1 MKFRQI
7 LSILLAA
14 CCLISAL
21 AFSGCTLADK
31 GTAMEINGV
40 EISDDVFTYFLDKA
54 VVNLGV
60 NAPLKSLKEK
70 ATAYAETYFKTNS
83 LAHSRGVTLT
93 TAEKAAV
100 SEKVNAY
107 WGIYGEYYTK
117 IGVTKET
124 LTKVFTADSYR
135 EALLVHFYGAG
146 GEEEIPLARLYAQ
159 FKTNYIVFQAIT
171 GYLTETNTNG
181 QTIKINETDREA
193 LVLKFQNMSSMVNA
207 GEQNMEQA
215 ADFLA
220 ESGYQASVQT
230 VVLHKDDTSYPAGF
244 FEKVK
249 NTESRRAT
257 IIGSEEF
264 IFLVLRGD
272 ADTNS
277 TYFNEKRT
285 EMIEIIVGNEID
297 EKIEKSLVTQ
307 TKIDNSLAN
316 GYYSLISK
324 EKGDKNEFRN

>member
-1 MKFRQI
+1 MKIRKI
-7 LSILLAA
+7 LSIILAI
-14 CCLISAL
+14 CCLVSTFI
-21 AFSGCTLADK
+21 FSGCSLTDT

-40 EISDDVFTYFLDKA
+40 EISDDVFTYFLDLA
-54 VVNLGV
+54 VVDLGV
-60 NAPLKSLKEK
+60 DAPLKSLKEK

-83 LAHSRGVTLT
+83 LAHSQGITLSI
-93 TAEKAAV
+93 AEKKAV
-100 SEKVNAY
+100 SEKVNAH
-107 WGIYGEYYTK
+107 WGFYGEYYTK

-124 LTKVFTADSYR
+124 LTKIFTADSFR
-135 EALLVHFYGAG
+135 EALLVHYYGTG

-171 GYLTETNTNG
+171 GYLTQTNLNG
-181 QTIKINETDREA
+181 QTVKINETEKEA
-193 LVLKFQNMSSMVNA
+193 LILKFQNMSAMVNA

-220 ESGYQASVQT
+220 ESGYQGSVQT
-230 VVLHKDDTSYPAGF
+230 VVLHKDDTSYPPGF

-257 IIGSEEF
+257 VIGTEEF

-272 ADTNS
+272 ADTKS

-285 EMIEIIVGNEID
+285 EMIEIIVGDEID
-297 EKIEKSLVTQ
+297 NKIEKSLMVE

-316 GYYSLISK
+316 GYYSLIAK
-324 EKGDKNEFRN
+324 EKGDK

>member
-1 MKFRQI
+1 
-7 LSILLAA
+7 
-14 CCLISAL
+14 
-21 AFSGCTLADK
+21 
-31 GTAMEINGV
+31 MEINGV

-54 VVNLGV
+54 VVDLGV
-60 NAPLKSLKEK
+60 DVPLKSLKEK
-70 ATAYAETYFKTNS
+70 ATVYAETYFKINS
-83 LAHSRGVTLT
+83 LAHSQGVTLSI
-93 TAEKAAV
+93 AEKTAV

-107 WGIYGEYYTK
+107 WSIYGEYYSK

-124 LTKVFTADSYR
+124 LTKIFTADSFR
-135 EALLVHFYGAG
+135 EALLVHYYGTG
-146 GEEEIPLARLYAQ
+146 GEEEIPLTRLYAQ

-171 GYLTETNTNG
+171 GYFTQTNING
-181 QTIKINETDREA
+181 QTVKISETEKEA
-193 LVLKFQNMSSMVNA
+193 LVLKFQNMSAMVNA
-207 GEQNMEQA
+207 GEQNMEEA

-220 ESGYQASVQT
+220 ESGYQGSVQT

-249 NTESRRAT
+249 STESRRAT
-257 IIGSEEF
+257 VIGTEEY

-285 EMIEIIVGNEID
+285 EMIEIIVGDEID

-307 TKIDNSLAN
+307 TKIDNSVAKS
-316 GYYSLISK
+316 YFSLIAK
-324 EKGDKNEFRN
+324 EKSDKE

>member
-1 MKFRQI
+1 MKFKKV
-7 LSILLAA
+7 LSIILAI
-14 CCLISAL
+14 CCLVSTFI
-21 AFSGCTLADK
+21 FSGCSLTDT

-40 EISDDVFTYFLDKA
+40 EISDDVFTYFLDLA
-54 VVNLGV
+54 VVDLGV
-60 NAPLKSLKEK
+60 DAPLKSLKEK

-83 LAHSRGVTLT
+83 LVHSQGITLSI
-93 TAEKAAV
+93 AEKKAV
-100 SEKVNAY
+100 SEKVNAH
-107 WGIYGEYYTK
+107 WGFYGEYYTK

-124 LTKVFTADSYR
+124 LTKIFTADSFR
-135 EALLVHFYGAG
+135 EALLVHYYGTG

-171 GYLTETNTNG
+171 GYLTQTNLNG
-181 QTIKINETDREA
+181 QTVKINETEKEA
-193 LVLKFQNMSSMVNA
+193 LILKFQNMSAMVNA

-220 ESGYQASVQT
+220 ESGYQGSVQT
-230 VVLHKDDTSYPAGF
+230 VVLHKDDTSYPPGF

-257 IIGSEEF
+257 VIGTEEF

-272 ADTNS
+272 ADTKS

-297 EKIEKSLVTQ
+297 KKIESSLMVE

-316 GYYSLISK
+316 GYYSLIAK
-324 EKGDKNEFRN
+324 EKGDK

>member
-1 MKFRQI
+1 MKFKKI
-7 LSILLAA
+7 LSIVLAI
-14 CCLISAL
+14 CCLVSTFI
-21 AFSGCTLADK
+21 FSGCSLTDT

-40 EISDDVFTYFLDKA
+40 EISDDVFTYFLDLA
-54 VVNLGV
+54 VVDLGV
-60 NAPLKSLKEK
+60 DAPLKSLKEK

-83 LAHSRGVTLT
+83 LAHSQGITLSI
-93 TAEKAAV
+93 AEKKAV
-100 SEKVNAY
+100 SEKVNAH
-107 WGIYGEYYTK
+107 WGFYGEYYTK

-124 LTKVFTADSYR
+124 LTKIFTADSFR
-135 EALLVHFYGAG
+135 EALLVHYYGTG

-171 GYLTETNTNG
+171 GYLTQTNLNG
-181 QTIKINETDREA
+181 QTVKINETEKEA
-193 LVLKFQNMSSMVNA
+193 LILKFQNMSAMVNA

-220 ESGYQASVQT
+220 ESGYQGSVQT
-230 VVLHKDDTSYPAGF
+230 VVLHKDDTSYPPGF

-257 IIGSEEF
+257 VIGTEEF

-272 ADTNS
+272 ADTKS

-285 EMIEIIVGNEID
+285 EMIEIIVGDEID
-297 EKIEKSLVTQ
+297 KKIEKSLMVE

-316 GYYSLISK
+316 GYYSLIAK
-324 EKGDKNEFRN
+324 EKGDK

>member
-1 MKFRQI
+1 MNFKRM
-7 LSILLAA
+7 LSLFLAL
-14 CCLISAL
+14 CCLASTL
-21 AFSGCTLADK
+21 VFSGCSLTDK

-54 VVNLGV
+54 VVDLGID
-60 NAPLKSLKEK
+60 APLKSLKEK

-124 LTKVFTADSYR
+124 LTKVFSADAFR
-135 EALLVHFYGAG
+135 EALLVHFYGTG
-146 GEEEIPLARLYAQ
+146 GEEEIPLTRLYAQ

-171 GYLTETNTNG
+171 GYFTQTNLNG
-181 QTIKINETDREA
+181 QTVKINETEKEA
-193 LVLKFQNMSSMVNA
+193 LVLKFQNMSAMVNA

-220 ESGYQASVQT
+220 ESGYQGSVQT

-257 IIGSEEF
+257 VIGTDEF

-277 TYFNEKRT
+277 SYFNEKRT

-297 EKIEKSLVTQ
+297 EKIEKSLVVE

-316 GYYSLISK
+316 SYYSLISK
-324 EKGDKNEFRN
+324 EKGNKK

>member
-1 MKFRQI
+1 MKFRKI
-7 LSILLAA
+7 LSIISAI
-14 CCLISAL
+14 CCLVSTL
-21 AFSGCTLADK
+21 VFSGCSLTDK
-31 GTAMEINGV
+31 GTAMEINSV

-54 VVNLGV
+54 VVDLGV
-60 NAPLKSLKEK
+60 NVPLKSLKEK
-70 ATAYAETYFKTNS
+70 ATTYAETYFKTNS
-83 LAHSRGVTLT
+83 LAHSQNIKLS

-100 SEKVNAY
+100 SERVNAY
-107 WGIYGEYYTK
+107 WRIYGEYYTK

-124 LTKVFTADSYR
+124 LTKVFTADTFR
-135 EALLVHFYGAG
+135 EALLVHYYGTG
-146 GEEEIPLARLYAQ
+146 GEEEIPLTRLYAQ

-171 GYLTETNTNG
+171 GYFTQTNLNG
-181 QTIKINETDREA
+181 QTVKINETEKEA
-193 LVLKFQNMSSMVNA
+193 LVLKFQNMAAMVNA

-220 ESGYQASVQT
+220 ESGYQGSVQT
-230 VVLHKDDTSYPAGF
+230 VVLHKDDTSYPPGF

-249 NTESRRAT
+249 NTEARLAT
-257 IIGSEEF
+257 VIGTDEY

-297 EKIEKSLVTQ
+297 NKIEKSLTTE
-307 TKIDNSLAN
+307 TKIDNSIAN
-316 GYYSLISK
+316 GYYSLIAE
-324 EKGDKNEFRN
+324 EKGDTK

>member
-1 MKFRQI
+1 MKFKRF
-7 LSILLAA
+7 LSVTLTI
-14 CCLISAL
+14 CCLISTL
-21 AFSGCTLADK
+21 AFSGCSLTDK

-40 EISDDVFTYFLDKA
+40 EISDDVFTYFLDLA
-54 VVNLGV
+54 VVDLGV
-60 NAPLKSLKEK
+60 DAPLKSLKEK
-70 ATAYAETYFKTNS
+70 ATVYAETYFKTNS
-83 LAHSRGVTLT
+83 LAHSRGVTLS

-117 IGVTKET
+117 IGVTKQT
-124 LTKVFTADSYR
+124 LTKIFTADSFR
-135 EALLVHFYGAG
+135 EALLVHYYGTG
-146 GEEEIPLARLYAQ
+146 GDEEIPLSRLYAK

-171 GYLTETNTNG
+171 GYFTQTDLNG
-181 QTIKINETDREA
+181 QTVKISETESEA
-193 LVLKFQNMSSMVNA
+193 LVLKFQNMAAMVNA

-220 ESGYQASVQT
+220 ESGYQSAVQT

-249 NTESRRAT
+249 NTEARLAT
-257 IIGSEEF
+257 VIGTKDY

-277 TYFNEKRT
+277 TYFDEKRT

-297 EKIEKSLVTQ
+297 EKIEKSLVVE
-307 TKIDNSLAN
+307 TKIDNSIAN
-316 GYYSLISK
+316 TYYSLIAE
-324 EKGDKNEFRN
+324 EKGDK

>member
-1 MKFRQI
+1 MKFRKT
-7 LSILLAA
+7 LSILLSI
-14 CCLISAL
+14 CCLVSTL
-21 AFSGCTLADK
+21 VFSGCSLIDK

-40 EISDDVFTYFLDKA
+40 EISDDIFTYFLDKA
-54 VVNLGV
+54 VVDLGV
-60 NAPLKSLKEK
+60 DAPFKSLKEK

-93 TAEKAAV
+93 IAEKAAV

-124 LTKVFTADSYR
+124 LTKIFTADSFR
-135 EALLVHFYGAG
+135 EALLVHYYGTG

-171 GYLTETNTNG
+171 GYLTQTNING
-181 QTIKINETDREA
+181 QTVKINETEKEA
-193 LVLKFQNMSSMVNA
+193 LILKFQNMSAMVNA

-220 ESGYQASVQT
+220 ESGYQGSVQT
-230 VVLHKDDTSYPAGF
+230 VVLHRDDTSYPPGF

-249 NTESRRAT
+249 STESRRAT
-257 IIGSEEF
+257 VIGTEEY

-297 EKIEKSLVTQ
+297 EKIDKSLMVE

-316 GYYSLISK
+316 GYFSLIEK
-324 EKGDKNEFRN
+324 EKGDKQ

>member
-1 MKFRQI
+1 MKFRRF
-7 LSILLAA
+7 LSILLAI
-14 CCLISAL
+14 CCLVSTL
-21 AFSGCTLADK
+21 AFSGCSLTDK

-40 EISDDVFTYFLDKA
+40 EISDDVFAYFLDKA
-54 VVNLGV
+54 VVDLGIDV
-60 NAPLKSLKEK
+60 PLKSLKEK

-83 LAHSRGVTLT
+83 LANSQGIKLS
-93 TAEKAAV
+93 TAEKASV
-100 SEKVNAY
+100 SERVNAY
-107 WGIYGEYYTK
+107 WRIYGEYYDK

-124 LTKVFTADSYR
+124 LTKIFTADTFR
-135 EALLVHFYGAG
+135 EALLVHYYGTG
-146 GEEEIPLARLYAQ
+146 GEEEIPLTRLYAQ

-171 GYLTETNTNG
+171 GYFTQTNLNG
-181 QTIKINETDREA
+181 QTVKINETEKEA
-193 LVLKFQNMSSMVNA
+193 LVLKFQNMAAMVNA

-220 ESGYQASVQT
+220 ESGYQGSVQT
-230 VVLHKDDTSYPAGF
+230 VVLHKDDTSYPPGF

-249 NTESRRAT
+249 STEARLAT
-257 IIGSEEF
+257 VIGTDEY

-272 ADTNS
+272 ADTSS

-297 EKIEKSLVTQ
+297 NKIEKSLTTE

-316 GYYSLISK
+316 GYYSLIA
-324 EKGDKNEFRN
+324 EQKGDK

>member
-1 MKFRQI
+1 MKFRRF
-7 LSILLAA
+7 LSIILAI
-14 CCLISAL
+14 CCLISTL
-21 AFSGCTLADK
+21 VFSSCSLTDK

-54 VVNLGV
+54 VVDLGV
-60 NAPLKSLKEK
+60 DVPLKSLKEK
-70 ATAYAETYFKTNS
+70 ATTYAETYFKTNS
-83 LAHSRGVTLT
+83 LAHSQNIKLS

-100 SEKVNAY
+100 SERVNAY
-107 WGIYGEYYTK
+107 WRIYGEYYTK

-124 LTKVFTADSYR
+124 LTKIFTADTYR
-135 EALLVHFYGAG
+135 EALLVHYYGTG
-146 GEEEIPLARLYAQ
+146 GEEEIPLTRLYAQ

-171 GYLTETNTNG
+171 GYFTQTGING
-181 QTIKINETDREA
+181 QTEKISETEKEA
-193 LVLKFQNMSSMVNA
+193 LVLLFQNMAAMVNA

-220 ESGYQASVQT
+220 ESGYQGSVQT
-230 VVLHKDDTSYPAGF
+230 VVLHKDDTSYPPGF

-249 NTESRRAT
+249 ATESRLAT
-257 IIGSEEF
+257 VIGTDEY

-297 EKIEKSLVTQ
+297 TKIEKSLTTE

-316 GYYSLISK
+316 GYYSLIQK
-324 EKGDKNEFRN
+324 EKGDKQ

>member
-1 MKFRQI
+1 MKFKRI
-7 LSILLAA
+7 LSLILVL
-14 CCLISAL
+14 CCLISTI
-21 AFSGCTLADK
+21 AFSGCTLTDK
-31 GTAMEINGV
+31 GVAMEINGV
-40 EISDDVFTYFLDKA
+40 EISDDVFTYFLDLA
-54 VVNLGV
+54 VVDLGV
-60 NAPLKSLKEK
+60 DIPLKSLKEK
-70 ATAYAETYFKTNS
+70 ATTYAETYFKTNS
-83 LAHSRGVTLT
+83 LAHSQNIRLS

-100 SEKVNAY
+100 SERVNAY

-124 LTKVFTADSYR
+124 LTKVFTADSFR
-135 EALLVHFYGAG
+135 EALLVHYYGTG
-146 GEEEIPLARLYAQ
+146 GEEEIPLPRLYAQ

-171 GYLTETNTNG
+171 GYFTQTNING
-181 QTIKINETDREA
+181 QTVKINETEKEA
-193 LVLKFQNMSSMVNA
+193 LVLKFQNMAAMVNA

-220 ESGYQASVQT
+220 ESGYQGSVQT
-230 VVLHKDDTSYPAGF
+230 VVLHKDDTSYPYGF

-257 IIGSEEF
+257 VIGTEEY

-285 EMIEIIVGNEID
+285 EMIEIIVGNKID
-297 EKIEKSLVTQ
+297 EKIEKSIVVE
-307 TKIDNSLAN
+307 TKIDNSIAN
-316 GYYSLISK
+316 SYFSLIAK
-324 EKGDKNEFRN
+324 EKGDKK

>member
-1 MKFRQI
+1 MKLKKI
-7 LSILLAA
+7 LSIILAI
-14 CCLISAL
+14 CCLVSTFI
-21 AFSGCTLADK
+21 FSGCSLTDT

-40 EISDDVFTYFLDKA
+40 EISDDVFTYFLDLA
-54 VVNLGV
+54 VVDLGV
-60 NAPLKSLKEK
+60 DAPLKSLKEK

-83 LAHSRGVTLT
+83 LAHSQGITLSI
-93 TAEKAAV
+93 AEKKAV
-100 SEKVNAY
+100 SEKVNAH
-107 WGIYGEYYTK
+107 WGFYGEYYTK

-124 LTKVFTADSYR
+124 LTKIFTADSFR
-135 EALLVHFYGAG
+135 EALLVHYYGTG

-171 GYLTETNTNG
+171 GYLTQTNLNG
-181 QTIKINETDREA
+181 QTVKINETEKEA
-193 LVLKFQNMSSMVNA
+193 LILKFQNMSAMVNA

-220 ESGYQASVQT
+220 ESGYQGSVQT
-230 VVLHKDDTSYPAGF
+230 VVLHKDDTSYPPGF

-257 IIGSEEF
+257 VIGTEEF

-272 ADTNS
+272 ADTKS

-285 EMIEIIVGNEID
+285 EMIEIIVGDEID
-297 EKIEKSLVTQ
+297 KKIEKSLMVE

-316 GYYSLISK
+316 GYYSLIAK
-324 EKGDKNEFRN
+324 EKGDK

>member
-1 MKFRQI
+1 MKFRRI
-7 LSILLAA
+7 LSAMLII
-14 CCLISAL
+14 CCLFSTFS
-21 AFSGCTLADK
+21 FSGCTLADK
-31 GTAMEINGV
+31 GVAMKINGV
-40 EISDDVFTYFLDKA
+40 EISDDVFAYFLDKA
-54 VVNLGV
+54 VVDLGV
-60 NAPLKSLKEK
+60 DAPIKSLKEK
-70 ATAYAETYFKTNS
+70 ATVYAETYFKTNS
-83 LAHSRGVTLT
+83 LAHSRGVTLS

-117 IGVTKET
+117 IGVSKET
-124 LTKVFTADSYR
+124 LTKIFTADSFR
-135 EALLVHFYGAG
+135 KALLIHYYGTG
-146 GEEEIPLARLYAQ
+146 GEKEVPLARLYAQ

-171 GYLTETNTNG
+171 GYLTQTNING
-181 QTIKINETDREA
+181 QTTKINETEREA
-193 LVLKFQNMSSMVNA
+193 LVLKFQNMSAMVNA

-220 ESGYQASVQT
+220 ESGYQSSVQT

-257 IIGSEEF
+257 VIGTEEY

-277 TYFNEKRT
+277 SYFNEKRT

-297 EKIEKSLVTQ
+297 EIIEQSLLVE
-307 TKIDNSLAN
+307 TKIDNSLADI
-316 GYYSLISK
+316 YYSLIVK
-324 EKGDKNEFRN
+324 EKGDKK

>member
-1 MKFRQI
+1 MNFRRF
-7 LSILLAA
+7 LSCFLAI
-14 CCLISAL
+14 CCLISTIV
-21 AFSGCTLADK
+21 FSGCSLADK

-40 EISDDVFTYFLDKA
+40 EISDDVFTYFLDLA
-54 VVNLGV
+54 VVDLGV
-60 NAPLKSLKEK
+60 DVPLKSLKEK
-70 ATAYAETYFKTNS
+70 ATAYAETYFKINT
-83 LAHSRGVTLT
+83 LAHSQGVTLT
-93 TAEKAAV
+93 TAEKAKV
-100 SEKVNAY
+100 SERVNSY
-107 WGIYGEYYTK
+107 WRIYGEYYSK

-124 LTKVFTADSYR
+124 LTKIFTADAFR
-135 EALLVHFYGAG
+135 EALLVHYYGTG

-171 GYLTETNTNG
+171 GYFTQTNLNG
-181 QTIKINETDREA
+181 QTVKISETEKEA
-193 LVLKFQNMSSMVNA
+193 LVLKFQNMSAMVNA

-220 ESGYQASVQT
+220 ESGYQGSVQT

-257 IIGSEEF
+257 VIGTEEF

-297 EKIEKSLVTQ
+297 EKIEKSLMVE
-307 TKIDNSLAN
+307 TKIDNTLAKS
-316 GYYSLISK
+316 YFSLITK
-324 EKGDKNEFRN
+324 EKGDK

>member
-1 MKFRQI
+1 MKIRKI
-7 LSILLAA
+7 LSIILAI
-14 CCLISAL
+14 CCLVSTFI
-21 AFSGCTLADK
+21 FSGCSLTDK

-40 EISDDVFTYFLDKA
+40 EISDDVFTYFLDLA
-54 VVNLGV
+54 VVDLGV
-60 NAPLKSLKEK
+60 DAPLKSLKEK

-83 LAHSRGVTLT
+83 LAHSQGITLSI
-93 TAEKAAV
+93 AEKKAV
-100 SEKVNAY
+100 SEKVNAH
-107 WGIYGEYYTK
+107 WGFYGEYYTK

-124 LTKVFTADSYR
+124 LTKIFTADSFR
-135 EALLVHFYGAG
+135 EALLVHYYGTG

-171 GYLTETNTNG
+171 GYLTQTNLNG
-181 QTIKINETDREA
+181 QTVKINETEKEA
-193 LVLKFQNMSSMVNA
+193 LILKFQNMSAMVNA

-220 ESGYQASVQT
+220 ESGYQGSVQT
-230 VVLHKDDTSYPAGF
+230 VVLHKDDTSYPPGF

-257 IIGSEEF
+257 VIGTEEF

-272 ADTNS
+272 ADTKS

-285 EMIEIIVGNEID
+285 EMIEIIVGDEID
-297 EKIEKSLVTQ
+297 KKIEKSLMVE

-316 GYYSLISK
+316 GYYSLIAK
-324 EKGDKNEFRN
+324 EKGDK

>member
-1 MKFRQI
+1 MKLRKI
-7 LSILLAA
+7 LSIILAI
-14 CCLISAL
+14 CCLVSTFI
-21 AFSGCTLADK
+21 FSGCSLTDT

-40 EISDDVFTYFLDKA
+40 EISDDVFTYFLDLA
-54 VVNLGV
+54 VVDLGV
-60 NAPLKSLKEK
+60 DAPLKSLKEK

-83 LAHSRGVTLT
+83 LAHSQGITLSI
-93 TAEKAAV
+93 AEKKAV
-100 SEKVNAY
+100 SEKVNAH
-107 WGIYGEYYTK
+107 WGFYGEYYTK

-124 LTKVFTADSYR
+124 LTKIFTADSFR
-135 EALLVHFYGAG
+135 EALLVHYYGTG

-171 GYLTETNTNG
+171 GYLTQTNLNG
-181 QTIKINETDREA
+181 QTVKINETEKEA
-193 LVLKFQNMSSMVNA
+193 LILKFQNMSAMVNA

-220 ESGYQASVQT
+220 ESGYQGSVQT
-230 VVLHKDDTSYPAGF
+230 VVLHKDDTSYPPGF

-257 IIGSEEF
+257 VIGTEEF

-272 ADTNS
+272 ADTKS

-285 EMIEIIVGNEID
+285 EMIEIIVGDEID
-297 EKIEKSLVTQ
+297 NKIEKSLMVE

-316 GYYSLISK
+316 GYYSLIAK
-324 EKGDKNEFRN
+324 EKGDK